1 MVLGPVLVRGDL
13 ITLYNYLNGGNDEV
27 GVGLFSRVT
36 RDRMRGNGLKL
47 CQGRFRLDVR
57 KYFSK
62 RAVRHWNRL
71 LGVLVKS
78 PTLEVFKK
86 NLDVVLRDVV

>member
-1 MVLGPVLVRGDL
+1 M
-13 ITLYNYLNGGNDEV
+13 
-27 GVGLFSRVT
+27 GVGLFSHVT

-62 RAVRHWNRL
+62 RVVRHWNRL

-86 NLDVVLRDVV
+86 C